1 MRESCYCGRVG
12 ELEDREPVL
21 RDGRTEAL
29 RCPRC
34 GHLDPLP
41 CLDAV
46 ARLEVFEE
54 AERRSL
60 ERLAAGARAGGADAA
75 APTVPE
81 RSENGEDFDPYN
93 LRQRQTSI
101 T

>member
-12 ELEDREPVL
+12 EVEDRHPVL
-21 RDGRTEAL
+21 RNGRTEAL

-41 CLDAV
+41 YLDDD
-46 ARLEVFEE
+46 ARRGVFDE

-60 ERLAAGARAGGADAA
+60 ERLAEGARAGHRRDRAA
-75 APTVPE
+75 W
-81 RSENGEDFDPYN
+81 
-93 LRQRQTSI
+93 
-101 T
+101 

>member
-1 MRESCYCGRVG
+1 VREACYCGRAG
-12 ELEDREPVL
+12 EVEDREPVW

-41 CLDAV
+41 CLDAD
-46 ARLEVFEE
+46 ARREVFEE

-60 ERLAAGARAGGADAA
+60 EKRLVEGARAGRGRDRAA
-75 APTVPE
+75 W
-81 RSENGEDFDPYN
+81 
-93 LRQRQTSI
+93 
-101 T
+101 

>member
-1 MRESCYCGRVG
+1 MREACYCGRVG
-12 ELEDREPVL
+12 EVEDREPVW

-46 ARLEVFEE
+46 ARRAVFEE
-54 AERRSL
+54 AKRRSL
-60 ERLAAGARAGGADAA
+60 EGLAEGARAGHGRDRAA
-75 APTVPE
+75 
-81 RSENGEDFDPYN
+81 R
-93 LRQRQTSI
+93 
-101 T
+101 